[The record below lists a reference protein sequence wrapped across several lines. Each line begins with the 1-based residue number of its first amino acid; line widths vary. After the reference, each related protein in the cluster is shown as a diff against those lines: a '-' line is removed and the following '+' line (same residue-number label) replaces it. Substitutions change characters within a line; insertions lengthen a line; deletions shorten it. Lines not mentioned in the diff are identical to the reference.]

1 MVLGLMM
8 AVVFTFKQDRNSQ
21 GYRWKM
27 AFFFLYEMT
36 MFIIYIGVY
45 MRGLYLEA
53 KTEFKRKVVTPTGT
67 RAPQAP
73 AAQAP
78 GAPASG
84 EVAQPELPEEGEAL
98 ESVVVHWTRVAL
110 MIIGGFF

>member
-8 AVVFTFKQDRNSQ
+8 AVAFTYKQDRNTQ
-21 GYRWKM
+21 GYRCKM

-53 KTEFKRKVVTPTGT
+53 KTEFKRKVVPSTTPK
-67 RAPQAP
+67 APSAP
-73 AAQAP
+73 AA
-78 GAPASG
+78 
-84 EVAQPELPEEGEAL
+84 
-98 ESVVVHWTRVAL
+98 
-110 MIIGGFF
+110 